1 MGNFAQM
8 MEGPNRIIETAKYDV
23 RNNQS
28 VTLHLRQVGWLI
40 AGGPR
45 DGDFIA
51 WGDER
56 EKLHTGVVFGSIS
69 PVYIEIGD

>member
-1 MGNFAQM
+1 MATFAQM
-8 MEGPNRIIETAKYDV
+8 MEGPDRKIQTAKYDV

-40 AGGPR
+40 SGGPN
-45 DGDFIA
+45 DGEFVA
-51 WGDER
+51 WGE
-56 EKLHTGVVFGSIS
+56 ESAKKYIGSPAGSIT